1 MPGYT
6 ADVIAHHGVLVE
18 EVYFIQKP
26 FSLPKLV
33 SKVDKVLD
41 VGETV

>member
-1 MPGYT
+1 MS
-6 ADVIAHHGVLVE
+6 VH
-18 EVYFIQKP
+18 FIQKP